1 MVNQLMGLGISLL
14 AIELAN
20 SWGTLIISYPQLMG
34 VRSYTGLQSTFT
46 SIVPSK
52 NLNSLSSGGR
62 PLAER
67 GSKYTREACHEGDH
81 TTYTQRACQQ
91 YCINQPHISGNASNA
106 KAGHRA
112 AAYRQKSSKSH
123 DSLFKKWVDW
133 CNQWHSDPV
142 QVLQAR
148 WLTSLDTCSRKVTN
162 TAP

>member
-91 YCINQPHISGNASNA
+91 YCINQPHIQATLPMQRQGT
-106 KAGHRA
+106 GLQHRGRSLQSLMTL
-112 AAYRQKSSKSH
+112 YSKSGLIGVINGIPI
-123 DSLFKKWVDW
+123 LFKSYR
-133 CNQWHSDPV
+133 HGG
-142 QVLQAR
+142 
-148 WLTSLDTCSRKVTN
+148 
-162 TAP
+162 